1 MEKEGIDAAGGH
13 LGVTPRLRTTALTV
27 APQMRPCQFG
37 SRLVRVG
44 SQTDA
49 NSVSMEKETMTFVSD
64 FEPRALWAHFDEIL
78 TIPRGSKEE
87 DKIRE
92 FVVQV
97 AQRNGLEHTV
107 DATGNVVVK
116 KPGSPGKENA
126 AATILQAHLDMV
138 NEKNSDV
145 DHNFSKDPIKP
156 VLDGEYLTADGT
168 TLGADNGIGVAAML
182 AILEADDLVHGPLEF
197 LFTIDEETGL
207 TGAGGL
213 DPNLLSAKQLLNLD
227 SEEEGSVTVGC
238 AGGADTDLTLKL
250 ETLPAPSRAT
260 AHRVKLSGMKGG
272 HSGLD
277 INLQRGNAVQ
287 LLARMIHAIS
297 HGTPGF
303 LSEIQGGDKHNAIP
317 REAWATVV
325 IPEDQAGEFL
335 LQLGKHFDEVKAEYS
350 VTEPGMEL
358 RIEDAPL
365 PPQVW
370 STDATWRVLRFLVA
384 LPHGVVAMSNDIEG
398 LVETSTNLAAVRSE
412 GKELKVLM
420 SSRSSVASA
429 LGWIRRKIRAVGY
442 LAGGEVNEHDGY
454 PGWKPNLD
462 SRILGVV
469 KKVHLRVMEAEPHVE
484 AVHAGLECG
493 IIGEMVPGMDM
504 ISFGPQIEFPHS
516 PDERVKVDSVGRFYT
531 LLTETLEELAK

>member
-1 MEKEGIDAAGGH
+1 
-13 LGVTPRLRTTALTV
+13 
-27 APQMRPCQFG
+27 
-37 SRLVRVG
+37 
-44 SQTDA
+44 
-49 NSVSMEKETMTFVSD
+49 MTFVSD
-64 FEPRALWAHFDEIL
+64 FQPKALWAHFDKIL

-87 DKIRE
+87 DRIRE
-92 FVVQV
+92 YVVQV
-97 AQRNGLEHTV
+97 AEKNGLEHQV
-107 DATGNVVVK
+107 DDTGNVVVK
-116 KPGSPGKENA
+116 KPGSPGKEGA
-126 AATILQAHLDMV
+126 PATILQSHLDMV

-145 DHNFSKDPIKP
+145 EHDFSEDPIKP
-156 VLDGEYLTADGT
+156 VLDGAYLTADGT

-213 DPNLLSAKQLLNLD
+213 DPSLLSAKQLLNLD
-227 SEEEGSVTVGC
+227 SEEEGSLTVGC
-238 AGGADTDLTLKL
+238 AGGADTDLTLTL
-250 ETLPAPSRAT
+250 ETLPAPSKAT
-260 AHRVKLSGMKGG
+260 AHKVKLSGMKGG

-277 INLQRGNAVQ
+277 IRLQRGNAVQ

-303 LSEIQGGDKHNAIP
+303 LSDIQGGDKHNAIP

-325 IPEDQAGEFL
+325 IPEDQSGEFL
-335 LQLGKHFDEVKAEYS
+335 VQLGEHFKEVKAEYQT
-350 VTEPGMEL
+350 TEPGMEMA
-358 RIEDAPL
+358 IEEAPL
-365 PPQVW
+365 PSQVW
-370 STDATWRVLRFLVA
+370 STDATWRALRFLVA

-398 LVETSTNLAAVRSE
+398 LVETSTNLAAVRSQ

-442 LAGGEVNEHDGY
+442 LAGGEVNEHQGY
-454 PGWKPNLD
+454 PGWQPNLD

-469 KKVHLRVMEAEPHVE
+469 KKVHTRVMDAEPHVE

-516 PDERVKVDSVGRFYT
+516 PDERVKVDSVERFYK
-531 LLTETLEELAK
+531 LLTETLKELAG

>member
-1 MEKEGIDAAGGH
+1 
-13 LGVTPRLRTTALTV
+13 
-27 APQMRPCQFG
+27 
-37 SRLVRVG
+37 
-44 SQTDA
+44 
-49 NSVSMEKETMTFVSD
+49 MTFVSD
-64 FEPRALWAHFDEIL
+64 FRPNALWAHFDEIL
-78 TIPRGSKEE
+78 KIPRGSKEE
-87 DKIRE
+87 DQIRRY
-92 FVVQV
+92 VVQV
-97 AQRNGLEHTV
+97 AERNDLDHTV

-145 DHNFSKDPIKP
+145 EHDFSKDPIQP
-156 VLDGEYLTADGT
+156 VIDGEYLTADGT
-168 TLGADNGIGVAAML
+168 TLGSDNGIGVAAML

-213 DPNLLSAKQLLNLD
+213 DPKLLSAKQLLNLD
-227 SEEEGSVTVGC
+227 SEEEGSLTVGC
-238 AGGADTDLTLKL
+238 AGGADTDLALSL
-250 ETLPAPSRAT
+250 ETLPAPSKAT
-260 AHRVKLSGMKGG
+260 AHQVKLRGLKGG

-303 LSEIQGGDKHNAIP
+303 LSAIEGGDKHNAIP

-325 IPEDQAGEFL
+325 IPEDQSGEFL
-335 LQLGKHFDEVKAEYS
+335 VQLGKHFEEVKAEYAA
-350 VTEPGMEL
+350 TEPGMEL
-358 RIEDAPL
+358 SIQETPL
-365 PPQVW
+365 PSQVW
-370 STDATWRVLRFLVA
+370 STNATWKALRFLVA

-398 LVETSTNLAAVRSE
+398 LVETSTNLAAVKSD
-412 GKELKVLM
+412 GKTLKVLM

-429 LGWIRRKIRAVGY
+429 LGWIRRKIRAVGF
-442 LAGGEVNEHDGY
+442 LAGAQIDEHDGY
-454 PGWKPNLD
+454 PGWKPDLD
-462 SRILGVV
+462 SRVLGVV
-469 KKVHLRVMEAEPHVE
+469 KAVHARVLGTEPHVE

-516 PDERVKVDSVGRFYT
+516 PDERVKVDSVERFYA
-531 LLTETLEELAK
+531 LLTETLKELAG